1 MLATEKSVFAF
12 ARCRQRVEAD
22 EGIIHEAGVTHD
34 DTILR
39 QPIEKLPHQTAEI
52 VQSREIVDAGESGIE
67 YDVGAR
73 CSPLEL
79 RAQGVENQCL
89 GRAQP
94 LG

>member
-1 MLATEKSVFAF
+1 MLASEKGVFAF

-22 EGIIHEAGVTHD
+22 EGIVHEAGVTHD

-39 QPIEKLPHQTAEI
+39 QPLEKLPHQTAEI
-52 VQSREIVDAGESGIE
+52 AQSREVVDAGESGIE
-67 YDVGAR
+67 CDVGAR
-73 CSPLEL
+73 CPASEL
-79 RAQGVENQCL
+79 RAQGVENQSL